1 MQFISKKLITC
12 NVKFLSF
19 KICSNNF
26 NSKVPKEPHI
36 YTCNNLAS
44 TETRQVDLDTITHLE
59 RLSLVNFGNLKGVE
73 ILESS
78 IRFADKILSVNTSG
92 VEPLMTVLEN
102 R

>member
-1 MQFISKKLITC
+1 MQFISKKLIT
-12 NVKFLSF
+12 NHVTFWSF
-19 KICSNNF
+19 NFCRNNF

-36 YTCNNLAS
+36 YTFNNHAS
-44 TETRQVDLDTITHLE
+44 TETRNVDLDTITHLE

>member
-1 MQFISKKLITC
+1 MQFISKKLIKNHVT
-12 NVKFLSF
+12 FWSF
-19 KICSNNF
+19 NFCSNNF

-36 YTCNNLAS
+36 YTFNNHAS
-44 TETRQVDLDTITHLE
+44 TETRNVDLDTITHLE

>member
-1 MQFISKKLITC
+1 MQFISKKLIKNHVT
-12 NVKFLSF
+12 FWSF
-19 KICSNNF
+19 NFCSNNF

-36 YTCNNLAS
+36 YTFNNHAS
-44 TETRQVDLDTITHLE
+44 TETRKVDLDTITHLE

>member
-1 MQFISKKLITC
+1 MQFISKKLIT
-12 NVKFLSF
+12 NHVTFWSF
-19 KICSNNF
+19 NFCSNNF

-36 YTCNNLAS
+36 YTFNNHAS
-44 TETRQVDLDTITHLE
+44 TETRTVDLDTITHLE